1 MRIEVLDFDG
11 CPNYEALLPR
21 LHKILE
27 RTGVSAEIDL
37 RRIASDD
44 AAQRERFLGSPTV
57 RINGRDVEP
66 EAERRTDY
74 GLKCRLYPCLSAS
87 EQWIALTLIRQLALG
102 APGGVSRLASVA
114 ELSEGEI
121 TNTLDHLP
129 GVFRDEERRVVG
141 FMGLTVAEMGHHR
154 IHVDGRPLSAWCAW
168 DTLFLPE
175 LLGETAYVTSRSPTS
190 DTEITLT
197 VTATGP
203 TEVTPRDAVVSLLL
217 PDGEF
222 GPDVIQRFCEFVHFF
237 ASPQDGERWVAEHPG
252 TFLLSVDDAYRLGQL
267 TNRAGFGGALAS
279 AAQR

>member
-1 MRIEVLDFDG
+1 MTNVPEID
-11 CPNYEALLPR
+11 ALAGMFTAAMPR
-21 LHKILE
+21 L
-27 RTGVSAEIDL
+27 SATE
-37 RRIASDD
+37 
-44 AAQRERFLGSPTV
+44 QR
-57 RINGRDVEP
+57 
-66 EAERRTDY
+66 
-74 GLKCRLYPCLSAS
+74 
-87 EQWIALTLIRQLALG
+87 IALTLIRQLGLG
-102 APGGVSRLASVA
+102 APLGVSRLASAA
-114 ELSEGEI
+114 ELSEAQI
-121 TNTLDHLP
+121 TDTLDHLR
-129 GVFRDEERRVVG
+129 GVFRDEEQRVVG
-141 FMGLTVAEMGHHR
+141 FMGLTVVEMGHHR

-237 ASPQDGERWVAEHPG
+237 ASPQDSERWVAEHPG

>member
-1 MRIEVLDFDG
+1 MTNV
-11 CPNYEALLPR
+11 P
-21 LHKILE
+21 
-27 RTGVSAEIDL
+27 EIDAL
-37 RRIASDD
+37 AGMFT
-44 AAQRERFLGSPTV
+44 AAMPR
-57 RINGRDVEP
+57 
-66 EAERRTDY
+66 
-74 GLKCRLYPCLSAS
+74 LSAS
-87 EQWIALTLIRQLALG
+87 EQRIALTLIRQLALG
-102 APGGVSRLASVA
+102 APVGVSRLARAA
-114 ELSEGEI
+114 ELSEAQI

-141 FMGLTVAEMGHHR
+141 FMGLTVAEIGHHR

-175 LLGETAYVTSRSPTS
+175 LLGETAYVTSRSPAS

-222 GPDVIQRFCEFVHFF
+222 GPDVIQRFCHLVHFF
-237 ASPQDGERWVAEHPG
+237 ASPQEGEGWVAEHPG

-267 TNRAGFGGALAS
+267 TNRAGFGDALAS
-279 AAQR
+279 AAQP